1 MIQQQR
7 ENAERNVD
15 QKIEDISGR
24 LQQMKDELSG
34 TSAGLQGQIDEV
46 DRAMRA
52 AFEGIGASLSP
63 RRIALRSGTT
73 VGTTVTS
80 GAELG
85 SRGGV
90 VWVASGAGS
99 SAKSG
104 ASGSLCGASR
114 DLLALD
120 HCPTRRGGAKTPLK
134 RPPLPGWH
142 STPAGD
148 GRKTYSSVPL

>member
-52 AFEGIGASLSP
+52 AFEGIGASLPP

-73 VGTTVTS
+73 VGTTVASAITLSFCSTS
-80 GAELG
+80 
-85 SRGGV
+85 
-90 VWVASGAGS
+90 SGIVKQRSYGQATSTVPMIGK
-99 SAKSG
+99 KS
-104 ASGSLCGASR
+104 LIR
-114 DLLALD
+114 
-120 HCPTRRGGAKTPLK
+120 
-134 RPPLPGWH
+134 WW
-142 STPAGD
+142 
-148 GRKTYSSVPL
+148 SVI